1 VLLHIRTSE
10 ANKTV
15 VQELTRRMFPQGQ
28 PEYVISRIA
37 LAYSIS
43 RGERLDLSNIRN
55 NQGKEY
61 KEETL
66 FGTNKAYYVALICQH
81 YGIHKENIDLPR
93 YLKMHIDDGL
103 ERLNKIFTD
112 NRNYT
117 GLDFLIEHI
126 ERGSESLE
134 EVEVGKPAPNNN
146 QTVTKGFY
154 AGALTLQFGHTL
166 DDSHTPIRVVLNDTN
181 VRSNAHL
188 AVAGN
193 SGTGKTQFA
202 LDLLRQ
208 FVENSG
214 GGINFLYLDFKG
226 LKQDDVKGMKPF
238 FDRTQTTFINAPE
251 TPFPLNPLT
260 FIDNVNEKNRLMG
273 ISKFVDI
280 IATYAPRMGATQLQQ
295 LKDATKEAFARQKG
309 GNYPSLRD
317 ISECL
322 FEVTGGKADTLTQI
336 MSSLSDYELFASKT
350 DPKVSFLNKNYYFS
364 LSGDLDRT
372 IRFTASFLAI
382 YYVYNTF
389 MSMENAP
396 VTNGVQAL
404 RYVLL
409 IDEAHVLFKDKKS
422 KELLESIL
430 REIRSKGVAVV
441 LLSQGIEE
449 FNQPTFDF
457 SSMCANAVLLE
468 INDRLNLKPMSRFL
482 GLGDAETRLLGQ
494 SMSKI
499 QKGQA
504 VTNVKEFK
512 RGELFEVEQYWN
524 K

>member
-1 VLLHIRTSE
+1 
-10 ANKTV
+10 
-15 VQELTRRMFPQGQ
+15 M
-28 PEYVISRIA
+28 
-37 LAYSIS
+37 
-43 RGERLDLSNIRN
+43 
-55 NQGKEY
+55 
-61 KEETL
+61 
-66 FGTNKAYYVALICQH
+66 
-81 YGIHKENIDLPR
+81 
-93 YLKMHIDDGL
+93 
-103 ERLNKIFTD
+103 
-112 NRNYT
+112 
-117 GLDFLIEHI
+117 
-126 ERGSESLE
+126 
-134 EVEVGKPAPNNN
+134 
-146 QTVTKGFY
+146 
-154 AGALTLQFGHTL
+154 
-166 DDSHTPIRVVLNDTN
+166 
-181 VRSNAHL
+181 
-188 AVAGN
+188 
-193 SGTGKTQFA
+193 
-202 LDLLRQ
+202 
-208 FVENSG
+208 
-214 GGINFLYLDFKG
+214 
-226 LKQDDVKGMKPF
+226 
-238 FDRTQTTFINAPE
+238 
-251 TPFPLNPLT
+251 
-260 FIDNVNEKNRLMG
+260 
-273 ISKFVDI
+273 
-280 IATYAPRMGATQLQQ
+280 
-295 LKDATKEAFARQKG
+295 
-309 GNYPSLRD
+309 
-317 ISECL
+317 
-322 FEVTGGKADTLTQI
+322 TGGKADTLTQI

-350 DPKVSFLNKNYYFS
+350 DPKTSFLNKNYYFS

-512 RGELFEVEQYWN
+512 RGELFAVEQYWS